1 MDVLDVVRAVAAL
14 ALTLGLIGVAG
25 WAARRWGPSSLF
37 KLSPGAR
44 ERRMRVVE
52 SMLLDPQRRLV
63 LVSLDG
69 AEHLLLLGEGRL
81 LKSGAANPM
90 PAPPSSEITS

>member
-1 MDVLDVVRAVAAL
+1 MDIVDVVRAVAAL
-14 ALTLGLIGVAG
+14 ALTLGLIGLAG
-25 WAARRWGPSSLF
+25 WVARRYGPASLL

-52 SMLLDPQRRLV
+52 SLLLDPQRRLV

-81 LKSGAANPM
+81 LRSGES
-90 PAPPSSEITS
+90 PPSPALERVS

>member
-1 MDVLDVVRAVAAL
+1 MDIVDVVRAVAAL
-14 ALTLGLIGVAG
+14 ALTLGLIGLAG
-25 WAARRWGPSSLF
+25 WVARRYGPASLL

-52 SMLLDPQRRLV
+52 SLLLDPQRRLV

-81 LKSGAANPM
+81 LRSDIAT
-90 PAPPSSEITS
+90 PPSPVETTS

>member
-1 MDVLDVVRAVAAL
+1 MEMLDLVRAAAAL
-14 ALTLGLIGVAG
+14 ALTLGLIGLAG
-25 WAARRWGPSSLF
+25 WVARRYGPASLF
-37 KLSPGAR
+37 RLSTTAR

-52 SMLLDPQRRLV
+52 SLLLDPQRRLV

-81 LKSGAANPM
+81 LRSGDAPL
-90 PAPPSSEITS
+90 PAPEPRRDA